1 MMCPDPCSRIEGRT
15 AAIPCSTPRRFT
27 SIIWFQ
33 SSTRRPSTSDS
44 GITPALLTRTS
55 TRPWRTSASATSLHI
70 FKVGDVQL
78 RVLGVVAGVL
88 ELGDKLGEAVNA
100 SGTEDD
106 VVSGGSEMAGGGLTD
121 AAGRASHQDDLL
133 LLSIVLH
140 GFSLSDELHRPFWPE
155 TDTIQ
160 STTGADA
167 AAEPT

>member
-1 MMCPDPCSRIEGRT
+1 MANKRIGDER
-15 AAIPCSTPRRFT
+15 
-27 SIIWFQ
+27 
-33 SSTRRPSTSDS
+33 
-44 GITPALLTRTS
+44 
-55 TRPWRTSASATSLHI
+55 LHI
-70 FKVGDVQL
+70 FQVGDVQM

-88 ELGDKLGEAVNA
+88 ELGDKLGEAVNV